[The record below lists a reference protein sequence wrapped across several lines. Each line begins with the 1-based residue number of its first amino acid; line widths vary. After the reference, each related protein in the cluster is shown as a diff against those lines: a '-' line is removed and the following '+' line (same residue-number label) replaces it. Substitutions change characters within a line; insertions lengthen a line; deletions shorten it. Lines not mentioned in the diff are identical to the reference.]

1 MQHFA
6 EWLYLIYEPATGK
19 GHPMADGEQTVPEG
33 KHRKES
39 MLMTN
44 MEGALVSQAKQGD
57 AHAFALLY
65 EKYYKDLYRFALC
78 YLKNTAQAEDAV
90 SQAVLRAY
98 EKLPNLRKEEAFKS
112 WLFQITANEC
122 RLLLRRNPEVAL
134 PENYEQ
140 ETTEEGY
147 SAPELDNLLQ
157 TLTDDERMVVTL
169 SVFSGYRST
178 EISKM
183 LTMRPG
189 TVRSLKSR
197 ALGKLK
203 QAMA

>member
-1 MQHFA
+1 
-6 EWLYLIYEPATGK
+6 
-19 GHPMADGEQTVPEG
+19 
-33 KHRKES
+33 
-39 MLMTN
+39 MTN
-44 MEGALVSQAKQGD
+44 MEWALVSQAKQGD

-122 RLLLRRNPEVAL
+122 RMLLRQNPEVAM
-134 PENYEQ
+134 PEDFEQ
-140 ETTEEGY
+140 AASEEGY
-147 SAPELDNLLQ
+147 EKPEINDLLQ
-157 TLTDDERMVVTL
+157 VLTDDERMVVTL

-178 EISKM
+178 EISRM

-197 ALGKLK
+197 ALVKLK

>member
-1 MQHFA
+1 
-6 EWLYLIYEPATGK
+6 
-19 GHPMADGEQTVPEG
+19 
-33 KHRKES
+33 
-39 MLMTN
+39 MTN
-44 MEGALVSQAKQGD
+44 TEWALVTQAKQGD
-57 AHAFALLY
+57 PHAFALLY

-78 YLKNTAQAEDAV
+78 YLKNTAKAEDAV
-90 SQAVLRAY
+90 SQAVLKAY
-98 EKLPNLRKEEAFKS
+98 EKLPNLRQDSAFKS

-122 RLLLRRNPEVAL
+122 RLQLRNETEVGL
-134 PENYEQ
+134 PEDYEPAAVETDYEQ
-140 ETTEEGY
+140 PEIEEL
-147 SAPELDNLLQ
+147 LDVLS
-157 TLTDDERMVVTL
+157 DDERMIVTL

-203 QAMA
+203 QALTPAMS

>member
-1 MQHFA
+1 
-6 EWLYLIYEPATGK
+6 
-19 GHPMADGEQTVPEG
+19 
-33 KHRKES
+33 
-39 MLMTN
+39 MTN
-44 MEGALVSQAKQGD
+44 MEWALVSQAKQGD

-78 YLKNTAQAEDAV
+78 YLKNTTQAEDAV

-98 EKLPNLRKEEAFKS
+98 EKLPNLRKETAFKS

-122 RLLLRRNPEVAL
+122 RMLLRSQSEVAL
-134 PENYEQ
+134 PEDYEQ
-140 ETTEEGY
+140 GTAETGY
-147 SAPELDNLLQ
+147 EQPELKDLMQVLN
-157 TLTDDERMVVTL
+157 DEERMVISL

-178 EISKM
+178 EISRM

-197 ALGKLK
+197 ALAKLK
-203 QAMA
+203 DAMAPAMG